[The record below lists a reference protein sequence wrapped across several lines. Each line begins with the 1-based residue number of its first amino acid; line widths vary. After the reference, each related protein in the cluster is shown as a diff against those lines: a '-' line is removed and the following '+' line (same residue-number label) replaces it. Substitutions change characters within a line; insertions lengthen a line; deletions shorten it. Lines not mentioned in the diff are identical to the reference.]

1 MAFSVSLEVLFYH
14 FWPQNGFFSHM
25 AAVAQIKKLF
35 SFKQLYL
42 TPDDYNEKRW
52 LETVA
57 LSYLQCVLNRKIL
70 K

>member
-1 MAFSVSLEVLFYH
+1 
-14 FWPQNGFFSHM
+14 M
-25 AAVAQIKKLF
+25 AAVGQIKKLF

-42 TPDDYNEKRW
+42 TSDDYNEKRW

-57 LSYLQCVLNRKIL
+57 LNYLQCVLNRKIL